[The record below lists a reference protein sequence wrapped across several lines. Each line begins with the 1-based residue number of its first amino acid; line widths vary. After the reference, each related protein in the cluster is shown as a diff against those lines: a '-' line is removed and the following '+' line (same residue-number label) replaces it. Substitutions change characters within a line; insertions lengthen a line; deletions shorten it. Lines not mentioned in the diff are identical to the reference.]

1 MLDIRLYLF
10 PVVAY
15 CVDTDL
21 NISEKAFESEFN
33 KRYGDKEDEQ
43 KAAAALAA
51 AEQQVHWMQLN
62 RITLSQ
68 SIIDPINQMI
78 TISK

>member
-1 MLDIRLYLF
+1 
-10 PVVAY
+10 
-15 CVDTDL
+15 VDTDL

-51 AEQQVHWMQLN
+51 AEQQVQWMPLN
-62 RITLSQ
+62 RITLGQ
-68 SIIDPINQMI
+68 SISDPSNRMI
-78 TISK
+78 LITK

>member
-1 MLDIRLYLF
+1 
-10 PVVAY
+10 
-15 CVDTDL
+15 VDTDL

-51 AEQQVHWMQLN
+51 AEQQVQWLPLN
-62 RITLSQ
+62 RITLGQ
-68 SIIDPINQMI
+68 SISDPSNRMI
-78 TISK
+78 LITKLVLT

>member
-1 MLDIRLYLF
+1 MLELNLNIFFL
-10 PVVAY
+10 VVAY

-51 AEQQVHWMQLN
+51 AEQQV
-62 RITLSQ
+62 SQ
-68 SIIDPINQMI
+68 FI
-78 TISK
+78 

>member
-1 MLDIRLYLF
+1 
-10 PVVAY
+10 
-15 CVDTDL
+15 VDTDL

-51 AEQQVHWMQLN
+51 AEQQVQWIPLN
-62 RITLSQ
+62 RITLGQ
-68 SIIDPINQMI
+68 SISDPIN
-78 TISK
+78 

>member
-1 MLDIRLYLF
+1 MLDISLNFF

-51 AEQQVHWMQLN
+51 AEQQVQWTSIN
-62 RITLSQ
+62 RNT
-68 SIIDPINQMI
+68 MA
-78 TISK
+78 

>member
-1 MLDIRLYLF
+1 M
-10 PVVAY
+10 
-15 CVDTDL
+15 DTDL

-51 AEQQVHWMQLN
+51 AEQQVQWMPLN
-62 RITLSQ
+62 RITLGQ
-68 SIIDPINQMI
+68 SISDPSNRMI
-78 TISK
+78 LITK